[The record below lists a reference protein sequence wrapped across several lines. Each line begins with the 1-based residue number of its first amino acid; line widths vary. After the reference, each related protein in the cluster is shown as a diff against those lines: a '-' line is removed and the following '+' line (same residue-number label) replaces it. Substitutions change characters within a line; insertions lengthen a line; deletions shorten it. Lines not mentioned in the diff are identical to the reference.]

1 MDRGEVL
8 KAFDAQMRVGA
19 GEVTPEGVVRLVEAG
34 AQGWAGVVWSDL
46 TEATADRAVAAQLD
60 WLDAQEGAEREFEWK
75 LYSHDRPAD
84 LADRLAAAG
93 FVPEPAETLMV
104 AEIAELSLD
113 TPPPDG
119 VRFETV
125 TDAAGV
131 DLLTEVNALAFDT
144 VFAGYRERLL
154 AQLGSEDLH
163 MTVAMAGDRPVCG
176 ARLEFHR
183 GTQFASL
190 WGGGTVEE
198 WRRRGIYRALVAH
211 RARIAAGRGCR
222 YLQVDASD
230 QSRPILERLGFT
242 PLAVTTPYLVRA
254 QRSPRP

>member
-1 MDRGEVL
+1 
-8 KAFDAQMRVGA
+8 
-19 GEVTPEGVVRLVEAG
+19 
-34 AQGWAGVVWSDL
+34 VVWSDL
-46 TEATADRAVAAQLD
+46 TEATADRAIAAQLA
-60 WLDAQEGAEREFEWK
+60 WLDAQDGADREFEWK

-93 FVPEPAETLMV
+93 FVPEPPETLMV
-104 AEIAELSLD
+104 AEIAELPLD
-113 TPPPDG
+113 IPAPDG

-131 DLLTEVNALAFDT
+131 DLLTEVHALAFTT
-144 VFAGYRERLL
+144 VLAGYRERLL
-154 AQLGSEDLH
+154 SHLGDANVH
-163 MTVAMAGDRPVCG
+163 MTVAMAGGRAVCG
-176 ARLEFHR
+176 ARLEFHP
-183 GTQFASL
+183 GTRFASL

-230 QSRPILERLGFT
+230 QSRPILERLGFA
-242 PLAVTTPYLVRA
+242 PLAVTTPYVVGA
-254 QRSPRP
+254 QGSAQA